1 MSDTTNPPRLELL
14 GEMIRRLQA
23 DLRTVRDEGK
33 LARSQTSREIASLR
47 ESVVDSLHT
56 QTERIAAHEAYTSS
70 RLDQMSEVLFA
81 IADKLGVEYRR

>member
-1 MSDTTNPPRLELL
+1 MSDAPPNKIRLELL

-23 DLRTVRDEGK
+23 DLRTVRNEAKMRDK
-33 LARSQTSREIASLR
+33 LME
-47 ESVVDSLHT
+47 LH
-56 QTERIAAHEAYTSS
+56 TERIVLHETVTQS

>member
-1 MSDTTNPPRLELL
+1 MSDTPVIRLELL

-23 DLRTVRDEGK
+23 DVRTLRDEGK
-33 LARSQTSREIASLR
+33 IRDKIME
-47 ESVVDSLHT
+47 LHT
-56 QTERIAAHEAYTSS
+56 ERVATHEALTAS

>member
-1 MSDTTNPPRLELL
+1 MSDNPIRLELL

-23 DLRTVRDEGK
+23 EMRTLRDESKSQRK
-33 LARSQTSREIASLR
+33 LFLDSFDALNDRMASL
-47 ESVVDSLHT
+47 
-56 QTERIAAHEAYTSS
+56 EARLDS

>member
-1 MSDTTNPPRLELL
+1 MSDTSNPVRLELL

-23 DLRTVRDEGK
+23 DLRTVRDEAKMRDK
-33 LARSQTSREIASLR
+33 LME
-47 ESVVDSLHT
+47 LH
-56 QTERIAAHEAYTSS
+56 TERIVLHEAVTQS

>member
-1 MSDTTNPPRLELL
+1 MSDIPVIRLELL

-23 DLRTVRDEGK
+23 DVRTIRMEAKLNQDTILRLVEM
-33 LARSQTSREIASLR
+33 
-47 ESVVDSLHT
+47 H
-56 QTERIAAHEAYTSS
+56 TERIATHEALTAS

>member
-1 MSDTTNPPRLELL
+1 MSDTPNPIRLELL

-33 LARSQTSREIASLR
+33 MRDKLME
-47 ESVVDSLHT
+47 LH
-56 QTERIAAHEAYTSS
+56 TERIVLHETVTQS

-81 IADKLGVEYRR
+81 IADKLGVDYRR

>member
-1 MSDTTNPPRLELL
+1 MSDIPVIRLELL

-23 DLRTVRDEGK
+23 DVRTLRDEGK
-33 LARSQTSREIASLR
+33 IRDKIME
-47 ESVVDSLHT
+47 LHT
-56 QTERIAAHEAYTSS
+56 ERVATHEALTAS

>member
-1 MSDTTNPPRLELL
+1 MSDTNPIRLELL

-33 LARSQTSREIASLR
+33 MRDKLMEL
-47 ESVVDSLHT
+47 
-56 QTERIAAHEAYTSS
+56 QTERITSHEAMTQS
-70 RLDQMSEVLFA
+70 RLDHMAEVLFA